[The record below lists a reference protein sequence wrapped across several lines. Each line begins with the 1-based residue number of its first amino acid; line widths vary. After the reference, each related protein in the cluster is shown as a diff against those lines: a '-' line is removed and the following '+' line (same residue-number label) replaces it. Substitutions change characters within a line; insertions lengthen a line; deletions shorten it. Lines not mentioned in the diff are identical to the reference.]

1 MNVSTLNI
9 LAERGRPAP
18 SNQEN
23 WHGSNGLIGILPT
36 TLISRC
42 DGCEESHPGHPR
54 VTTEAIVGVWR
65 QRADE
70 TSAEGVRYTPLGLH
84 TALDMFYI
92 I

>member
-1 MNVSTLNI
+1 MYVSTFNI
-9 LAERGRPAP
+9 VAERGRPVP

-23 WHGSNGLIGILPT
+23 RHGSNGLIGKLPT
-36 TLISRC
+36 MLISRR
-42 DGCEESHPGHPR
+42 DGCEERHPGHPG

-70 TSAEGVRYTPLGLH
+70 MSAEGVRYTPLGLH